1 MLMDEMTE
9 VNYPYAVLVGLAG
22 SGKKEIARKLAHP
35 DFVSSNGDGSG
46 TLSSDLFWTYDKSM
60 VICDVPEDH
69 PGSPIFKGNV
79 PLALALTFEPVSLI
93 LITVKAEDDIHVVLA
108 NIKMYFDGLIG
119 IYFNFD
125 KIVGVMIT
133 GMDQILAWNRNEFKS
148 LVEKE
153 FSLRLIRC
161 IIYIQRYHLCNGG
174 SSLTQEIREMCGTKY
189 DVSTSMIVLSDLIN
203 INLTRMRKSTIWR
216 LNRLVA
222 DYRNITKQF
231 SLIWHDLEK
240 KVTEKNV
247 GVKKGDILFEFQAW
261 MKDRIYIAYNKLA
274 DSANFAFEDCSAEL
288 EMLYL
293 TSMGNQMKHILCG
306 IKMKT
311 KKYLVERDVDPRR
324 CPYCNEIW
332 TKDITMSCDG
342 AATCG
347 DPDKSFSLIGYYDK
361 EFVQFGYYAFKFDAD
376 YGLRIRPCSKL
387 TFHEYCDNRPIKIGC
402 GRPINWEEMPQIYL
416 PKELIGSIEA
426 TFKTSIE
433 PETFANEVDLKPAT
447 HSEQV
452 EQEPRNDAVFFEPC
466 RIDNFTND
474 DAIRVKKI
482 LVEGVDTSKDA
493 NNFCQLPNSPPQN
506 VESDLEDSG
515 IKENYVVFIGDV
527 GVGKSTVV
535 EKLTGKKIYRGD
547 SKLSVTR
554 TSSAHWSYDG
564 TVIVSDTP
572 GSNSV
577 QDQLQH
583 NEEIAAA
590 FNYRPIS
597 RVFVVVKADTRIANV
612 MRVVEKYSERL
623 LSLPDNNIGVLVT
636 HMDTV
641 SWDPRDLKKRLTDE
655 YGIECVL
662 FCGKETPKETLMD
675 EIRGVCGST
684 ISFRVDDG
692 NFSDLFKIN
701 DKTVKILKDTSK
713 VIDVFT
719 KMREQFD
726 KLAKEHNALSN
737 LAFVRDFQSWL
748 EIQITKAKE
757 RFIESNKFTFIGK
770 DAAKEKG
777 YIANLTNQIRVVFNN
792 IAQLNEMNYQISN
805 HDEDRTLYATYIFT
819 WQHGEMNVIERME
832 RKEIRANVPALPCE
846 KTLESIKCTL
856 PTKQCPLPPIP
867 AYTNNDKQ
875 TEFLKASDHGSGVVA
890 SNVESNSNTLK
901 SSLEI
906 KRTGTHGAQKFSFS
920 SKDEVS
926 TVDDYLS
933 RLSITGTE
941 NVTSEDNK
949 NLCGTKGNARK
960 QSQKIP
966 PFSFKVNFDFSKF
979 GQGIRSFTVQWQDDD
994 LKIATLPDA
1003 NNNVSVKGQVSE
1015 YALEQPEDVWGNTI
1029 VKIEPENQKKVNCKQ
1044 EAEPTCVKERN
1055 PSKSSFGN
1063 DASYHEKPATRMKT
1077 TPSKNNMRQ
1086 DIDSKT
1092 KSKLKRFFTQQ
1103 KPKHPDEASAGGN
1116 KESKNVSSST
1126 ELIFHFEDDDFGTG
1140 LSQLSITLTPT
1151 PRGNEECLTKT
1162 LSSSAVSSD
1171 PRPSAISKTP
1181 SYLSQPPMSR
1191 TPLKR
1196 PVSSRNSLDRFNK
1209 TQKHTRL

>member
-1 MLMDEMTE
+1 MDKMTE

-46 TLSSDLFWTYDKSM
+46 TLLSDLFWTYDESM

-93 LITVKAEDDIHVVLA
+93 LITIKAEDDIHVVLA

-119 IYFNFD
+119 VCFNFK

-133 GMDQILAWNRNEFKS
+133 GMDQILAWNRNELKS

-153 FSLRLIRC
+153 FSLWLIRC
-161 IIYIQRYHLCNGG
+161 IIYIQGYHLCNGG

-189 DVSTSMIVLSDLIN
+189 DVSTSMIVVSDLIN
-203 INLTRMRKSTIWR
+203 INLTRMEKSTIWR

-222 DYRNITKQF
+222 DYRNITHQF
-231 SLIWHDLEK
+231 SLMWHDLEK

-274 DSANFAFEDCSAEL
+274 DSENFAFEDYTAEL
-288 EMLYL
+288 EKLYL
-293 TSMGNQMKHILCG
+293 TSMGNQMEHILFG

-342 AATCG
+342 VATCG
-347 DPDKSFSLIGYYDK
+347 DPDKSFSLIGNYDK
-361 EFVQFGYYAFKFDAD
+361 EFVQFGYYAFKFDACF
-376 YGLRIRPCSKL
+376 GLRIQPCSKL
-387 TFHEYCDNRPIKIGC
+387 TFYKIGC
-402 GRPINWEEMPQIYL
+402 GRPINWAEIPQIYL

-433 PETFANEVDLKPAT
+433 PETFANKVDLKPAT

-466 RIDNFTND
+466 KIDNFTND

-506 VESDLEDSG
+506 VESVLEDSG
-515 IKENYVVFIGDV
+515 VKGNYVVFIGDV

-535 EKLTGKKIYRGD
+535 EKLTGKKIDRGD

-554 TSSAHWSYDG
+554 TSSTHWSYDG

-590 FNYRPIS
+590 LNYRPIS
-597 RVFVVVKADTRIANV
+597 RVLVVVKADTRIANV

-623 LSLPDNNIGVLVT
+623 LSLPDDNIGVLVT

-641 SWDPRDLKKRLTDE
+641 SWDPRDLKKLLTDE

-719 KMREQFD
+719 KMKEQFD
-726 KLAKEHNALSN
+726 KLAKAHNALSN

-748 EIQITKAKE
+748 EIQITEAKE

-792 IAQLNEMNYQISN
+792 IALLNEMNYQIN
-805 HDEDRTLYATYIFT
+805 NLHNKNRTYGTYIFT
-819 WQHGEMNVIERME
+819 WQHGEINVIERME
-832 RKEIRANVPALPCE
+832 RKAICANVPALPSE

-856 PTKQCPLPPIP
+856 PTKQYPLPPIP
-867 AYTNNDKQ
+867 AYKNNDKQ
-875 TEFLKASDHGSGVVA
+875 MEFLKASYHGSGVVA
-890 SNVESNSNTLK
+890 SNGKNNSNTAK
-901 SSLEI
+901 SSLKIE
-906 KRTGTHGAQKFSFS
+906 RTGTHGAQKFSFF
-920 SKDEVS
+920 SKDGVS
-926 TVDDYLS
+926 TVDDDLS
-933 RLSITGTE
+933 RLSISGSE

-949 NLCGTKGNARK
+949 NLCGTKGYARK

-966 PFSFKVNFDFSKF
+966 PFSIKVNFDFSKF
-979 GQGIRSFTVQWQDDD
+979 GQGLRSFTVQLQDDD
-994 LKIATLPDA
+994 LKIATLLDA
-1003 NNNVSVKGQVSE
+1003 KDNVSVKGQMSE
-1015 YALEQPEDVWGNTI
+1015 YASERPKDVWGNTI
-1029 VKIEPENQKKVNCKQ
+1029 VKIEPENQKKVNCNQ
-1044 EAEPTCVKERN
+1044 EAEPRCVKERG
-1055 PSKSSFGN
+1055 PSKSPFSN
-1063 DASYHEKPATRMKT
+1063 DASYHEKLETRMTT

-1086 DIDSKT
+1086 DIDAKP
-1092 KSKLKRFFTQQ
+1092 KSKLNLFFPQQ
-1103 KPKHPDEASAGGN
+1103 KPKHPDEASADSD

-1126 ELIFHFEDDDFGTG
+1126 EHIFHFEDDDFGTG
-1140 LSQLSITLTPT
+1140 RSQLSITLTPT
-1151 PRGNEECLTKT
+1151 PRGNDECFTKT
-1162 LSSSAVSSD
+1162 PSSSAVSSD

-1181 SYLSQPPMSR
+1181 SNLSQPPMSG
-1191 TPLKR
+1191 TALKR
-1196 PVSSRNSLDRFNK
+1196 PVSSRNSIGLASDRFSK
-1209 TQKHTRL
+1209 TQKHTSL